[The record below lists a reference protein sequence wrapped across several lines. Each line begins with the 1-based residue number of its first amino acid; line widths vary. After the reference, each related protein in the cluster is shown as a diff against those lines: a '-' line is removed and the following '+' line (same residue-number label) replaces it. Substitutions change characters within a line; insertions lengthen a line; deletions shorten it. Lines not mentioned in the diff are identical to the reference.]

1 MCVAVQGEADAGV
14 AQPLTHD
21 LRIDARQQHR
31 RCRRVAQI
39 VKTDRCQPGTPELF
53 VFESA
58 QPHHLISPTGN
69 RRFILPMPGA
79 GEVYAS
85 ITVDPAIVHGRPVI
99 ARTRV
104 PVAVVLHQ
112 IASGQSIESVCA
124 SYDLTSEQVRA
135 AIGYGASL
143 VTDDEI
149 FVISPH

>member
-1 MCVAVQGEADAGV
+1 
-14 AQPLTHD
+14 
-21 LRIDARQQHR
+21 
-31 RCRRVAQI
+31 
-39 VKTDRCQPGTPELF
+39 
-53 VFESA
+53 
-58 QPHHLISPTGN
+58 
-69 RRFILPMPGA
+69 
-79 GEVYAS
+79 
-85 ITVDPAIVHGRPVI
+85 VHGRPVI